1 MKNLDWA
8 LTCFGLSVRLVYFLG
23 VFSTFVLAEVSNAAN
38 NVSSDTLVSAEQFSV
53 RVKSTIKHAF
63 FEDDAGTHKGAG
75 FLVDKKRGW
84 ILTNAHVSGRGN
96 AEVQVAFYSSNFELA
111 DVVYVDPELDLAILR
126 VEPSKLPEYSIEA
139 SLQCDTVTLNGA
151 EVAAFGHPHGL
162 NFSASRGIVSRLR
175 TYDGLDWIQT
185 DAAINPGNSGGP
197 LIDLDSGKVVGINA
211 MALKKTE
218 GLNFAVPSVPAC
230 KILTLLG
237 QGEDPSPHDLP
248 FVFGT
253 NSDTEQHLIV
263 ANIASENASLQINYG
278 DRLVEVNDA
287 KVQTPTEVK
296 TTLRGTS
303 GTQRLKFLRDEK
315 TYEIVINTKPK
326 KWVLS
331 REYII
336 ADGALI
342 SEDAYN
348 DRRRS
353 GPLYQIHSVREGS
366 YAERSGLT
374 AYSQIVSIDGKKP
387 NSIENAYKLLKG
399 DTPKSIILRG
409 WSSSDSDLYEYS
421 EVSYWPYSVDIHTAK
436 TTKVALSGTDVNR

>member
-1 MKNLDWA
+1 MKNLNGVS
-8 LTCFGLSVRLVYFLG
+8 TYFSFSVRLVYFLG
-23 VFSTFVLAEVSNAAN
+23 VFSTFVLAEVSSAAN
-38 NVSSDTLVSAEQFSV
+38 NVSSDTLASAEQFSV

-63 FEDDAGTHKGAG
+63 FEDEAGTHKGAG

-84 ILTNAHVSGRGN
+84 IITNAHVSGRGN

-139 SLQCDTVTLNGA
+139 SLQCETATLNGA

-197 LIDLDSGKVVGINA
+197 LIDLESGKVVGINA

-237 QGEDPSPHDLP
+237 QGEDPSPHELP

-253 NSDTEQHLIV
+253 NPDTDQHLIV
-263 ANIASENASLQINYG
+263 ADIASENASSKINYG
-278 DRLVEVNDA
+278 DRLVEVNDTR
-287 KVQTPTEVK
+287 VETPTEVK
-296 TTLRGTS
+296 TNLRGTS
-303 GTQRLKFLRDEK
+303 GTLKFKFLRDEE

-326 KWVLS
+326 KRVLS

-353 GPLYQIHSVREGS
+353 GQLYQIHSVREGS
-366 YAERSGLT
+366 YAERSGLK
-374 AYSQIVSIDGKKP
+374 AYSQIVSIDGQRPK
-387 NSIENAYKLLKG
+387 SIENAYELLKG
-399 DTPKSIILRG
+399 DSSKSIILRG
-409 WSSSDSDLYEYS
+409 WSSSNSDLYEYS
-421 EVSYWPYSVDIHTAK
+421 EVSYWPYTVDIHTAK
-436 TTKVALSGTDVNR
+436 TTKVALSGTAVDR

>member
-8 LTCFGLSVRLVYFLG
+8 LTSFGLSVRLVYFLG
-23 VFSTFVLAEVSNAAN
+23 VLSTFLLAEVSNAAN
-38 NVSSDTLVSAEQFSV
+38 NVSSDTLASAEQFSV

-84 ILTNAHVSGRGN
+84 IITNAHVSGRGN

-139 SLQCDTVTLNGA
+139 SLQCETVTLNGA

-197 LIDLDSGKVVGINA
+197 LIDLESGKVVGINA

-248 FVFGT
+248 FIFGT
-253 NSDTEQHLIV
+253 NPDTEQHLIV
-263 ANIASENASLQINYG
+263 ADIASQNASLKVNYG
-278 DRLVEVNDA
+278 DRLVEVNDT
-287 KVQTPTEVK
+287 KVETPTEVE
-296 TTLRGTS
+296 TTLRGTF
-303 GTQRLKFLRDEK
+303 GTQKFKFLRDEE
-315 TYEIVINTKPK
+315 TYEVIINTKPK
-326 KWVLS
+326 KRVLS
-331 REYII
+331 RKYII

-342 SEDAYN
+342 SEDPYN
-348 DRRRS
+348 DRRS
-353 GPLYQIHSVREGS
+353 AEQLYQIHSVREGS

-374 AYSQIVSIDGKKP
+374 AYSQIVSIDGKRP
-387 NSIENAYKLLKG
+387 ISIENIYELLKG
-399 DTPKSIILRG
+399 DAPKSIILRG
-409 WSSSDSDLYEYS
+409 WSSSDNELYEYS
-421 EVSYWPYSVDIHTAK
+421 EVSYWPYMFDFYAATEAK
-436 TTKVALSGTDVNR
+436 S

>member
-1 MKNLDWA
+1 MKNLDWG

>member
-8 LTCFGLSVRLVYFLG
+8 LTSFGLSVRLVYFLG
-23 VFSTFVLAEVSNAAN
+23 VLSTFLLAEVSNAAN

-96 AEVQVAFYSSNFELA
+96 AEVQVAFYSSNFELV

-126 VEPSKLPEYSIEA
+126 VEPLKLPEYSIEA
-139 SLQCDTVTLNGA
+139 PLQCETVTLNGA

-197 LIDLDSGKVVGINA
+197 LIDLESGKVVGINA

-248 FVFGT
+248 FIFGT
-253 NSDTEQHLIV
+253 NPDTEQHLIV
-263 ANIASENASLQINYG
+263 ADIASQNASLKVNYG
-278 DRLVEVNDA
+278 DRLVEVNDT
-287 KVQTPTEVK
+287 KVETPTEVE
-296 TTLRGTS
+296 TTLRGTF
-303 GTQRLKFLRDEK
+303 GTQKFKFLRDEE
-315 TYEIVINTKPK
+315 TYEVIINTKPK
-326 KWVLS
+326 KRVLS

-342 SEDAYN
+342 SEDPYN
-348 DRRRS
+348 DRRS
-353 GPLYQIHSVREGS
+353 AGQLYQIHSVREGS

-374 AYSQIVSIDGKKP
+374 AYSQIVSIDGKRP
-387 NSIENAYKLLKG
+387 ISIENIYELLKG
-399 DTPKSIILRG
+399 DAPKSIILRG
-409 WSSSDSDLYEYS
+409 WSSSDNELYEYS

>member
-126 VEPSKLPEYSIEA
+126 VEPTKLPEYSIEA

>member
-8 LTCFGLSVRLVYFLG
+8 LTSFGLSVRLVYFLG
-23 VFSTFVLAEVSNAAN
+23 VLSTFLLAEVSNAAN
-38 NVSSDTLVSAEQFSV
+38 NVSSDTLASAEQFSV

-96 AEVQVAFYSSNFELA
+96 AEVQVAFYSSNFELV

-126 VEPSKLPEYSIEA
+126 VEPLKLPEYSTEA
-139 SLQCDTVTLNGA
+139 PLQCETVTLNGA

-197 LIDLDSGKVVGINA
+197 LIDLESGKVVGINA

-248 FVFGT
+248 FIFGT
-253 NSDTEQHLIV
+253 NPDTEQHLIV
-263 ANIASENASLQINYG
+263 ADIASQNASLKVNYG
-278 DRLVEVNDA
+278 DRLVEVNDT
-287 KVQTPTEVK
+287 KVETPTEVE
-296 TTLRGTS
+296 TTLRGTF
-303 GTQRLKFLRDEK
+303 GTQKFKFLRDEE
-315 TYEIVINTKPK
+315 TYEVIINTKPK
-326 KWVLS
+326 KRVLS

-342 SEDAYN
+342 SEDPYN
-348 DRRRS
+348 DRRS
-353 GPLYQIHSVREGS
+353 AGQLYQIHSVREGS

-374 AYSQIVSIDGKKP
+374 AYSQIVSIDGKRP
-387 NSIENAYKLLKG
+387 ISIENIYELLKG
-399 DTPKSIILRG
+399 DAPKSIILRG
-409 WSSSDSDLYEYS
+409 WSSSDNELYEYS

>member
-126 VEPSKLPEYSIEA
+126 VEPTKLPEYSIEA

-287 KVQTPTEVK
+287 KVRTPTEVK